1 MDSTPGRR
9 EQRFKGDPQRTMQK
23 KFKEIAREKKIGKR
37 QKAGERKEGGKKCS
51 C

>member
-23 KFKEIAREKKIGKR
+23 KFKEIAREKKETESG
-37 QKAGERKEGGKKCS
+37 RKKGRG
-51 C
+51 